1 MNLVLIGY
9 RGTGKSTVAEL
20 LAADLGLEHRG
31 MDAELVRRFGKS
43 IPEFVEANGWD
54 AFRDEE
60 SRLAHEWGELDGLL
74 IDCGGGVIV
83 REGNIPAL
91 KKNGRIVWLTASVE
105 TIVHRIQGDT
115 ERPSLTG
122 TGSFTD
128 EVREVLEGRLPL
140 YQEAADHMVPTDELS
155 VEEVAADITRWWTA
169 PLGNA

>member
-9 RGTGKSTVAEL
+9 RGTGKSTVAEM

-60 SRLAHEWGELDGLL
+60 SRLAREWGEQDGLL

-91 KKNGRIVWLTASVE
+91 KENGRVVWLTATVD
-105 TIVHRIQGDT
+105 TIVQRIQGDT

-122 TGSFTD
+122 TRSFTD

-140 YQEAADHMVPTDELS
+140 YQDAADHSVSTDALT
-155 VEEVAADITRWWTA
+155 VQEVAADIRRWWAEQTS
-169 PLGNA
+169 NS